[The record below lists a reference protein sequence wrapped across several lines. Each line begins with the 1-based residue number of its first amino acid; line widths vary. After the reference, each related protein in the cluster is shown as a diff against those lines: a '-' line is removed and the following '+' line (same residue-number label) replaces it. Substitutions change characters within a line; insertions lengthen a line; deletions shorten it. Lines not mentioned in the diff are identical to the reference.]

1 MARNRK
7 RKGDPVHGWLCL
19 DKPLDMT
26 STQAVGSLKRLYNAQ
41 KVGHGGTLDPLATGI
56 LPIAFGNA
64 TKTVAWAM
72 DADKDYEFT
81 VTWGIATAS
90 YDAEGVEIAR
100 SDVRPDQQ
108 AIEAALPAFIGEIEQ
123 VPPKFSAIKVDGQ
136 RAYDLARDGEDFE
149 LEARSVTVH
158 EARLVSVKEGVSATF
173 HVRSGKGFYVRAM
186 ARDMAH
192 ALGTEGHIT
201 ALRRTRVGVFEE
213 SNAVGLKDLQDL
225 GEQGDAGA
233 LMSMLAPIETA
244 LEDIPLVDISAH
256 DAAQIFNGQSV
267 ILLPHVVDHWKENR
281 SSNPDDDRLAV
292 AMDGDRAVAIGEVRA
307 GRFQPVRVFGT

>member
-1 MARNRK
+1 MARTRK
-7 RKGDPVHGWLCL
+7 RKGNPVHGWLCF
-19 DKPLDMT
+19 DKPLEMT
-26 STQAVGSLKRLYNAQ
+26 STQAVARLKRFYNAQ

-72 DADKDYEFT
+72 DADKDYAFT
-81 VTWGIATAS
+81 VSWGVSTAS

-100 SDVRPDQQ
+100 SDVRPTKD
-108 AIEAALPAFIGEIEQ
+108 AIEAALPDFIGEIEQ

-149 LEARSVTVH
+149 LEARPVIVHGAELASV
-158 EARLVSVKEGVSATF
+158 EEGISATF

-186 ARDMAH
+186 ARDIAY

-201 ALRRTRVGVFEE
+201 KLRRTRVGIFDEE
-213 SNAVGLKDLQDL
+213 NAITLAELEALAEVGDKD
-225 GEQGDAGA
+225 G

-244 LEDIPLVDISAH
+244 LGDIPLVDINTH
-256 DAAQIFNGQSV
+256 DASQIINGQPV
-267 ILLPHVVDHWKENR
+267 VLLPHVVDHWKDNR
-281 SSNPDDDRLAV
+281 SSNPEDDRLAV
-292 AMDGDRAVAIGEVRA
+292 AMDGERAVALGEVRA
-307 GRFQPVRVFGT
+307 GRFQPVRVFAS